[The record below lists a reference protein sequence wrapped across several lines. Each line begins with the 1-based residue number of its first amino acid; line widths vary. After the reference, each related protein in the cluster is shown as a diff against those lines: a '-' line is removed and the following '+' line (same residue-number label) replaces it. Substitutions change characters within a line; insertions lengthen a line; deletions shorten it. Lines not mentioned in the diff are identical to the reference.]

1 MDEGLTSGAGRQRL
15 AAILVGL
22 GVIVFVTGAVQ
33 ARTAWFV
40 GDALPLL
47 ISGGMLGLILAGL
60 GATVFVSAAL
70 QGEWRSLDHLEVAL
84 RRRAGAPS
92 LSDRRAATTHDTAP
106 GSDGALPMATRI
118 RLEGD
123 RIGGWLLAG
132 LGVAVLLVTS
142 RLVAHEVF
150 AAAQVAYITSGGLT
164 GCLLVGLG
172 SAGLVTADLRD
183 TAVKVE
189 RLGRASA
196 GSPLPTPTAA
206 LCLVPCDGVKSASP
220 RTLRGLDGRPPR
232 WLAAPL
238 VIGLVLIGIGWRVAA
253 QAWVVGDAL
262 NGLAIGLAGVGV
274 VGAACSIEVLRRR
287 EPLRQRIGALVN
299 ELDSLH
305 EPVPA
310 RSDTVDVQEVW
321 TADGLHRFHQ
331 RSCAALTKAGGERR
345 MVDRRST
352 ELEPCLLCDAGA

>member
-1 MDEGLTSGAGRQRL
+1 DGDGDEPVEPAPDGDPATLRRSARSVRLSHRPGRRAPPRWVVGGWAARRLEPESDVMDEGLTSGAGRQRL

-150 AAAQVAYITSGGLT
+150 AAAQVAYITSGGLDRP
-164 GCLLVGLG
+164 
-172 SAGLVTADLRD
+172 DL
-183 TAVKVE
+183 
-189 RLGRASA
+189 
-196 GSPLPTPTAA
+196 
-206 LCLVPCDGVKSASP
+206 SP
-220 RTLRGLDGRPPR
+220 RISGIRPSR
-232 WLAAPL
+232 
-238 VIGLVLIGIGWRVAA
+238 
-253 QAWVVGDAL
+253 
-262 NGLAIGLAGVGV
+262 
-274 VGAACSIEVLRRR
+274 SS
-287 EPLRQRIGALVN
+287 
-299 ELDSLH
+299 DS
-305 EPVPA
+305 
-310 RSDTVDVQEVW
+310 
-321 TADGLHRFHQ
+321 
-331 RSCAALTKAGGERR
+331 GERR
-345 MVDRRST
+345 PARRSRPRLQPSASSPAMVSSPPRPERSEAST
-352 ELEPCLLCDAGA
+352 GVRPAG